1 LCCVVNIFN
10 RSSLERLDLSTFLL
24 CKSQVKEIE
33 GLAQGIASQAELDT
47 IASLKNKGQEI
58 SKKFHDLKTSADTKA
73 KAKIVAD
80 LAKLN
85 ASLGQVVTTLKSH
98 AASK

>member
-1 LCCVVNIFN
+1 MSEFEDKVNAQ
-10 RSSLERLDLSTFLL
+10 LQQA
-24 CKSQVKEIE
+24 KSQIKEID
-33 GLAQGIASQAELDT
+33 GLAQGIASQAEMDT

-58 SKKFHDLKTSADTKA
+58 SNKFQDLKTSADTKV
-73 KAKIVAD
+73 KAETLTD

-85 ASLGQVVTTLKSH
+85 ASLGQVATTLKSR

>member
-1 LCCVVNIFN
+1 MSEFEDKVNAQ
-10 RSSLERLDLSTFLL
+10 LQQA
-24 CKSQVKEIE
+24 KSQIKEID
-33 GLAQGIASQAELDT
+33 GLAQGIASQAEMDT

-58 SKKFHDLKTSADTKA
+58 SKKFQDLKTSADTKA
-73 KAKIVAD
+73 KAETLTD

-85 ASLGQVVTTLKSH
+85 ASLGQVATTLKSR

>member
-1 LCCVVNIFN
+1 MSEFEDNVNAQ
-10 RSSLERLDLSTFLL
+10 LQKT
-24 CKSQVKEIE
+24 KSQVKEIE
-33 GLAQGIASQAELDT
+33 GLAQGIASQAETDT

-58 SKKFHDLKTSADTKA
+58 SKKFQDLKTSADTKA
-73 KAKIVAD
+73 KAEILAD

-85 ASLGQVVTTLKSH
+85 ASLGQVATTLKSR